1 MEAQKIKAESLA
13 EKMNKLTEKFNIAE
27 EILIEGDDI
36 IEYVSE
42 HTTNVELFK
51 EDIETINL
59 QLMVDDFAF
68 VRETLK
74 ESIDNGRKVLTV
86 ITLDLL
92 DTEDDKRASLIL
104 SFAEL
109 NKAVA
114 DNTKLYMQSYREIST
129 VLLNLDKIKKEKE
142 KNKPDVVNNTV
153 NINNLSAES
162 IEQISTMDIIKRL
175 KGN

>member
-74 ESIDNGRKVLTV
+74 ESIDNGRKVLNV
-86 ITLDLL
+86 ITLNPLI
-92 DTEDDKRASLIL
+92 EPSL
-104 SFAEL
+104 
-109 NKAVA
+109 
-114 DNTKLYMQSYREIST
+114 
-129 VLLNLDKIKKEKE
+129 
-142 KNKPDVVNNTV
+142 
-153 NINNLSAES
+153 
-162 IEQISTMDIIKRL
+162 
-175 KGN
+175 